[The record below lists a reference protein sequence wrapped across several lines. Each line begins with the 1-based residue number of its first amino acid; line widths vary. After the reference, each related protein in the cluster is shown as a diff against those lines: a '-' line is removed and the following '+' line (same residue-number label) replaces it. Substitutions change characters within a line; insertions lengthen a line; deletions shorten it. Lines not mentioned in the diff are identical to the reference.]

1 MSNDRASG
9 LNQKSDRKTSPLF
22 ILIDGHSLA
31 FRAYYAFAVSKQ
43 GLLRTSTG
51 IPTSICFG
59 FINSLLQVIDSQ
71 QPQYLAIAFDRGEL
85 TFRHEADANYK
96 ATRKETPED
105 FIPDLRNLQE
115 LLLGFNL
122 QIVSLPGYEADDV
135 IGTMAKRASEAGYKV
150 KIVSGDRD
158 LFQLVEQDKVGVLY
172 IDRNSVKST
181 SVYREFAPSDV
192 EEKLGVKPQQVV
204 DYKALCGDKSDN
216 IPGVRG
222 IGEKTA
228 VKLLQEYE
236 SLENIYNNLDSITGA
251 TKKKLEEGKQDA
263 EHSRHLAEIVVNAP
277 IQVELENCHL
287 QGFDPSQ
294 VKPLLEKLE
303 LKTLLKKL
311 DRLQDKF
318 GGKAIAVEAVSNT
331 VSNLDSNVT
340 SQQLSLFEQESSN
353 TSPNTVAIAEEK
365 NELIA
370 QNLIEITPQII
381 DDRTKLNDLVNL
393 LKKQIDSNNPVAWDT
408 ETTALNLREAQLVG
422 IGCCWGEKT
431 TEIAYIPI
439 NHTDGKSLEKTTVL
453 EALRPILEGEQYP
466 KVFQNT
472 KFDRTVFLQQGIH
485 LAGVVF
491 DTMLASYVIHPE
503 ASHKLSDLCDR
514 YLTGMRSLNYE
525 ALGIPKGKHIGDLAI
540 EQVANYCGMDAYAT
554 FMLVQKLKAQ
564 LEKTPELYKLL
575 IDIEFP
581 LEAVLTAMEVR
592 GIRIDVDYLK
602 TFSQQ
607 LERDLNA
614 IEQQAYQAAGEK
626 FNLGSPKQ
634 LSELLFDKLEL
645 SRKKARKI
653 KTGYSTDRATLEKF
667 QGDHPVIDKI
677 LEHRTLSK
685 LKSTYV
691 DALPALVSPATQR
704 VHTDFNQTVT
714 TTGRLSSSNPNLQN
728 IPIRTEFSRK
738 IRQAFIPEPDW
749 LLVAADYSQIELR
762 ILAHLS
768 QEPVLIEAYQQSQDV
783 HGVTAKLLFEKEKI
797 TSEER
802 NLGKTINFGVI
813 YGMGAQRFAR
823 TSGFSIDIGRKFIE
837 KYRQQYAR
845 VFNYLETM
853 KKEAIALGYV
863 TTIFGRRRYFD
874 FTSESLQRL
883 RGSNP
888 KTIDLDTIKLNN
900 TDAQLLRAAANA
912 PIQGS
917 SADIIKIAMINV
929 QKILANYQAK
939 LLLQVHDELV
949 FEVPRD
955 EWQELQTKI
964 KSTMEEAVSLSVP
977 LLVEVRAGN
986 NWMEAK

>member
-1 MSNDRASG
+1 MSNDRS
-9 LNQKSDRKTSPLF
+9 LRLDRQSDRTKTSPLF

-96 ATRKETPED
+96 ATRKEVPED
-105 FIPDLRNLQE
+105 FLPDLRNLQE

-135 IGTMAKRASEAGYKV
+135 LGTLAKKASEAGYKV

-158 LFQLVEQDKVGVLY
+158 LFQLVEQDKVSVLY
-172 IDRNSVKST
+172 IDRNSVKSA
-181 SVYREFAPSDV
+181 SVYREFFPAEV
-192 EEKLGVKPQQVV
+192 EEKLGVQPQQVV

-228 VKLLQEYE
+228 VKLLKDYG
-236 SLENIYNNLDSITGA
+236 SLEGIYNNLDSIIGA
-251 TKKKLEEGKQDA
+251 NKKKLEEGKQDA
-263 EHSRHLAEIVVNAP
+263 EHSQHLAQIVINAP
-277 IQVELENCHL
+277 IEVELENCQL
-287 QGFDPSQ
+287 RGFEASK

-311 DRLQDKF
+311 ERLQDKF
-318 GGKAIAVEAVSNT
+318 GGKTIEIET
-331 VSNLDSNVT
+331 VTNLT
-340 SQQLSLFEQESSN
+340 SKATPQQLSLFEQESSN
-353 TSPNTVAIAEEK
+353 KIAIAEEK
-365 NELIA
+365 NALPA
-370 QNLIEITPQII
+370 QNLVEITPQII

-393 LKKQIDSNNPVAWDT
+393 LNKQIDPNHPVAWDT
-408 ETTALNLREAQLVG
+408 ETTSLNHREAQLVG

-431 TEIAYIPI
+431 TEIAYIPLG
-439 NHTDGKSLEKTTVL
+439 HTNEKSLESATVI
-453 EALRPILEGEQYP
+453 EALRPILESEKYP
-466 KVFQNT
+466 KVFQNA
-472 KFDRTVFLQQGIH
+472 KFDRTVFLQQEIN

-491 DTMLASYVIHPE
+491 DTMLASYVLRPE

-514 YLTGMRSLNYE
+514 YLTGIRSLNYE

-540 EQVANYCGMDAYAT
+540 EKVANYCGMDAYAT
-554 FMLVQKLKAQ
+554 FVLFTKLKAQ
-564 LEKTPELYKLL
+564 LEKNPELYELL
-575 IDIEFP
+575 IDIELP

-592 GIRIDVDYLK
+592 GVRIDVDYLK
-602 TFSQQ
+602 AFSQQ
-607 LERDLNA
+607 LERDLDA

-645 SRKKARKI
+645 NRKKARKI

-667 QGDHPVIDKI
+667 QGDHPVIEKI

-691 DALPALVSPATQR
+691 DALPALVSPVTQR

-738 IRQAFIPEPDW
+738 IRQAFIPEPNW

-797 TSEER
+797 TSQER

-823 TSGFSIDIGRKFIE
+823 TSGFSIDIGKKFIE

-845 VFNYLETM
+845 VFNYLETI
-853 KKEAIALGYV
+853 KREAIALGYV
-863 TTIFGRRRYFD
+863 TTIFGRRRYFN

-883 RGSNP
+883 RGSEL
-888 KTIDLDTIKLNN
+888 KKIDLDALKLNN

-929 QKILANYQAK
+929 QKILANYEAR

-949 FEVPRD
+949 FEVPPD
-955 EWQELQTKI
+955 EWQQLQTKI
-964 KSTMEEAVSLSVP
+964 KSAMEEALLLSVP

>member
-1 MSNDRASG
+1 MSNDRASE
-9 LNQKSDRKTSPLF
+9 LNQKSDRTKTSPLF

-31 FRAYYAFAVSKQ
+31 FRAYYAFAVSRQ

-105 FIPDLRNLQE
+105 FIPDLKNLQE

-135 IGTMAKRASEAGYKV
+135 IGTMAKQASEAGYKV

-158 LFQLVEQDKVGVLY
+158 LFQLVEQDKIGVLY
-172 IDRNSVKST
+172 IDRNSVKSA
-181 SVYREFAPSDV
+181 SVYREFAPIDV
-192 EEKLGVKPQQVV
+192 EEKLGVQPQQVV

-228 VKLLQEYE
+228 VKLLQEYG
-236 SLENIYNNLDSITGA
+236 SLEGIYNNLDLITGA
-251 TKKKLEEGKQDA
+251 TKKKLEEGTKDA
-263 EHSRHLAEIVVNAP
+263 EHSRHLAQIVIDAP

-287 QGFDPSQ
+287 QGFDPSK

-311 DRLQDKF
+311 DKLQHKF
-318 GGKAIAVEAVSNT
+318 GGKTIEIESI
-331 VSNLDSNVT
+331 SHSKMT
-340 SQQLSLFEQESSN
+340 SQQLSLFERESSN
-353 TSPNTVAIAEEK
+353 KAASDEEK
-365 NELIA
+365 NELFA
-370 QNLIEITPQII
+370 QNLIKIAPQII
-381 DDRTKLNDLVNL
+381 DERAKLNNLVDL
-393 LKKQIDSNNPVAWDT
+393 LKKQIDSNHPVAWDT
-408 ETTALNLREAQLVG
+408 ETTSLNPREAQLVG

-431 TEIAYIPI
+431 TEMAYIPN
-439 NHTDGKSLEKTTVL
+439 NHTEDKSLEKTTVI
-453 EALRPILEGEQYP
+453 EALRSILESEKYP

-472 KFDRTVFLQQGIH
+472 KFDRTVFLQQGIN

-514 YLTGMRSLNYE
+514 YLTGIRSLNYE

-540 EQVANYCGMDAYAT
+540 ERVASYCGMDAYAT

-575 IDIEFP
+575 IDIELP

-592 GIRIDVDYLK
+592 GVRIDVDYLK
-602 TFSQQ
+602 ALSQQ
-607 LERDLNA
+607 LEKDLAA
-614 IEQQAYQAAGEK
+614 IEQQAYQEAGEK

-634 LSELLFDKLEL
+634 LSELLFDKLQL
-645 SRKKARKI
+645 NRKKSRKI

-691 DALPALVSPATQR
+691 DALPALVSPVTQR

-738 IRQAFIPEPDW
+738 IRQAFIPERNW

-768 QEPVLIEAYQQSQDV
+768 QEPILIEAYRQSQDV

-823 TSGFSIDIGRKFIE
+823 TSGFSIDIGKKFIE
-837 KYRQQYAR
+837 KYRQQYSR

-883 RGSNP
+883 RGSEP
-888 KTIDLDTIKLNN
+888 KTIDLDALKLNN

-917 SADIIKIAMINV
+917 SADIIKIAMINM
-929 QKILANYQAK
+929 QKSLANYQAK

-949 FEVPRD
+949 FEVPPD
-955 EWQELQTKI
+955 EWKEIQTKI
-964 KSTMEEAVSLSVP
+964 KSAMEKAVSLSVP